1 MCIRRR
7 LDHMNTRDLEASLN
21 GDAYRVDF
29 AKLSLRELDILAT
42 SPTRE
47 VRIAA
52 KTERTRRSLKKR

>member
-1 MCIRRR
+1 LRPRSTATPI
-7 LDHMNTRDLEASLN
+7 AS
-21 GDAYRVDF
+21 YRVDF